1 MIQYQYH
8 DENGNSFNLTRK
20 CIRCKGD
27 LTEKQAKLGIFS
39 CDECEDWP
47 LCRLPLRLV
56 VLAFWPSRDLSMTGR
71 NGVKGCGHASRC
83 RSADSGGD
91 IC

>member
-27 LTEKQAKLGIFS
+27 LTEKQAKLGVFS
-39 CDECEDWP
+39 CDECWP
-47 LCRLPLRLV
+47 IIDKRMKTE
-56 VLAFWPSRDLSMTGR
+56 S
-71 NGVKGCGHASRC
+71 
-83 RSADSGGD
+83 SGNPYRA
-91 IC
+91 